1 MEGNDFLGSKLD
13 RVIGPKTAA
22 AFTSA
27 FGYQLAED
35 LLTHY
40 PRRYIRRGELTD
52 IDQIPVGS
60 EATILAEVLS
70 TKVRKIPGRKG
81 AILETVVTDG
91 RAKLTLT
98 FFNQAWREK
107 ELRTGRQGLFAGKIS
122 LFNGKRQLAHP
133 EYQLI
138 PEGDDVDGAID
149 QFAGKLIPIYPA
161 SGKLPSWKI
170 QQSISLVL
178 DTLGEILDPLPEEF
192 RELFQYP
199 SKRDAFINVHRPESI
214 ESAERALAR
223 LTFDE
228 ALLLQLILIRKK
240 NKLKKAISKK
250 RVAKSDGILSKF
262 DQSLPF
268 TLTEGQQRIS
278 DEIESDLK
286 SENPMYRLLQGEVG
300 SGKTVL
306 AIRAMLSVVD
316 SGGQAAL
323 LAPTEVLAQ
332 QHFRNLS
339 KSLAPFL
346 DTLNFTEDPTS
357 TQRISIALLT
367 GSLSSREKE
376 EIRGRIKRHEV
387 DLVIGTHALI
397 EESVTFKDLGI
408 VVVDEQHR
416 FGVEQRDA
424 LRNRSQTPPHIL
436 VMTATPIPRTVAMT
450 VFGDLD
456 LSILDQL
463 PTGRSPITTHLIPV
477 LEKPHFLD
485 RAWERI
491 KEEVAKGHQGYVV
504 APRIS
509 SSDSLSE
516 VTFSLSS
523 DIAERAARLLGE
535 EGGEREESEKT
546 MASVEEFYPMLSN
559 GPLSNLRISPLH
571 GRMSMEEKDQIMNS
585 FAEGAIDL
593 LVATTVIEVGIDVAN
608 ATVMVILD
616 ADRFGVSQL
625 HQLRG
630 RVGRGASPGL
640 CLLVS
645 RAGPGT
651 AALTRLEAVAATL
664 DGFELSRIDLEQR
677 REGDVLGQAQSG
689 TRSHLRLLR
698 VLRDEEMIVKAREL
712 AIALLERDNDLTNHP
727 ALAAAVNELELE
739 SQIEFMEKG

>member
-1 MEGNDFLGSKLD
+1 MEGNDFLATKLD

-22 AFTSA
+22 AFTAA
-27 FGYQLAED
+27 FGYQVAED

-70 TKVRKIPGRKG
+70 TRVRKIPGRKG
-81 AILETVVTDG
+81 AILETIVTDG
-91 RAKLTLT
+91 RAKLNLT

-107 ELRTGRQGLFAGKIS
+107 ELRAGRQGLFAGKIS

-138 PEGDDVDGAID
+138 PEGDDVEGAID

-170 QQSISLVL
+170 EQSISLVI
-178 DTLGEILDPLPEEF
+178 DTLGEIPDPLPEEL
-192 RELFQYP
+192 RELFHYP
-199 SKRDAFINVHRPESI
+199 SKRDAFINVHRPQSL
-214 ESAERALAR
+214 ESAESALAR

-228 ALLLQLILIRKK
+228 ALLLQLILLRKK

-250 RVAKSDGILSKF
+250 REAKSDGILSKF
-262 DQSLPF
+262 DRSLPF
-268 TLTEGQQRIS
+268 SLTEGQMRVS
-278 DEIESDLK
+278 AEIESDLQ
-286 SENPMYRLLQGEVG
+286 SEHPMYRLLQGEVG

-306 AIRAMLSVVD
+306 AIRAMLAVVD
-316 SGGQAAL
+316 GGGQAAL

-339 KSLAPFL
+339 KSLSPFL
-346 DTLNFTEDPTS
+346 DTLNFTDDSNS
-357 TQRISIALLT
+357 TQEISIALLT
-367 GSLSSREKE
+367 GSLSQREKE

-397 EESVTFKDLGI
+397 EESVIFKDLGI

-424 LRNRSQTPPHIL
+424 LRNRAQTPPHIL

-450 VFGDLD
+450 IFGDLD
-456 LSILDQL
+456 VSILDQL

-516 VTFSLSS
+516 VTFTLNSE
-523 DIAERAARLLGE
+523 IAERAARLLGD
-535 EGGEREESEKT
+535 EGSEREESEKN

-559 GPLSNLRISPLH
+559 GPLANLRISPLH
-571 GRMSMEEKDQIMNS
+571 GRMSMEEKDQIMS
-585 FAEGAIDL
+585 AFAEGEIDL
-593 LVATTVIEVGIDVAN
+593 LVATTVIEVGIDVPN

-630 RVGRGASPGL
+630 RVGRGTSPGL

-645 RAGPGT
+645 RAQPGT
-651 AALTRLEAVAATL
+651 PALARLEAVAATL

-698 VLRDEEMIVKAREL
+698 VLRDEEMIVRAREL
-712 AIALLERDNDLTNHP
+712 AISLLEKNNDLTNYP
-727 ALAAAVNELELE
+727 ALADAVHELELE